1 MTTSDVMRETFK
13 LPMLPGNNFSS
24 HASSKSFGKKQALQP
39 GRNPT
44 QAPEKVP
51 VDFEVFSIKEN
62 RPVQD
67 GEKPETVSLN
77 RKVLRFSAYYQ
88 ENVHESRAEKS
99 RIRRC
104 MMYYYLEDDTMSVA
118 EPKEDNSGMP
128 QGALLKRHQC
138 LRPDGIPYTFE
149 DLNVGHDIP
158 LYGKVFHLVDCD
170 TFTRKF
176 LNGLGIEV
184 VAGEGYPE
192 DDHQRSRKPHTR
204 VPVAE
209 DKHLK
214 AVMEYGFSGKRS
226 RLAPHE
232 VAATKKFL
240 EKDRQV
246 LKFKARWD
254 DRPALYG
261 DDRLFSL
268 YYFLADDT
276 IEVTEDLAV
285 NAGRDPFPSFCR
297 RQKCPKYAGGKFE
310 NPAACLTFKG
320 RPQDGEGS
328 FYTEADLHIGATVN
342 VFGRTFLLYD
352 ADAYTKNFIAEK
364 FGKDTTSIV
373 VKEPV
378 AEKVKPEPPPH
389 TGFGDEEDSL
399 GSWKSLVLT
408 RPRKNMKKYI
418 EHGGSMLKFAM
429 KLDNAEPADA
439 VRRFVLT
446 FYLADD
452 TLSIFEPAQRN
463 SGIIGGKFLQR
474 QKARNSDN
482 DQILKSSDFYVGAKV
497 AINRHR
503 FVVYATDEKSLLHM
517 EQHSGEF
524 QQSNINSVMNKLR
537 AMLLSSKTN
546 LEKCFAHADSDRSG
560 AVDYRELAT
569 LFADLQLPVTEQEV
583 LTILR
588 FMDANLDGMLTY
600 REIVGRILPDG
611 GANTVDLSW
620 QAILAETDREIHWEQ
635 KLATSEASNAEG
647 HFAATAAETAKEL
660 LSKYR
665 TRSVLFNNAFRSCAD
680 CATDG
685 KIGAEEFR
693 KAVEVKLKLG
703 FSERQLTCLTAKL
716 FPPAT
721 ARVSYEEFLRI
732 VQGTSLHSCT
742 IQNIASGK

>member
-1 MTTSDVMRETFK
+1 
-13 LPMLPGNNFSS
+13 MLPGNNFSS

-39 GRNPT
+39 GRSP
-44 QAPEKVP
+44 AMPPEEKKVP
-51 VDFEVFSIKEN
+51 VDFEVVSIKEN
-62 RPVQD
+62 RPVQG
-67 GEKPETVSLN
+67 GEAPQTVTLN
-77 RKVLRFSAYYQ
+77 RKVLRFSAYYEEQ
-88 ENVHESRAEKS
+88 VHESRAEKS
-99 RIRRC
+99 RVRRC
-104 MMYYYLEDDTMSVA
+104 MMFYYLEDDTMSVA

-138 LRPDGIPYTFE
+138 LRPDGVPYTFE
-149 DLNVGHDIP
+149 DLNVGAAIP
-158 LYGKVFHLVDCD
+158 LYGKVFHLIDCD
-170 TFTRKF
+170 PFTRKF
-176 LNGLGIEV
+176 YSGLGIEV
-184 VAGEGYPE
+184 PDGGSYPE
-192 DDHQRSRKPHTR
+192 DDHQKSRKPHAR
-204 VPVAE
+204 APVAE

-240 EKDRQV
+240 VKDRQV

-276 IEVTEDLAV
+276 IEVTEDLAM

-297 RQKCPKYAGGKFE
+297 RQKCPKPPEGGKFE

-320 RPQDGEGS
+320 RPQDS
-328 FYTEADLHIGATVN
+328 SNACYTEEDLYIGATVS
-342 VFGRTFLLYD
+342 VFGRHFLLYD
-352 ADAYTKNFIAEK
+352 ADDYTKQFISEK
-364 FGKDTTSIV
+364 FGRDTEPIV
-373 VKEPV
+373 VKEPEV
-378 AEKVKPEPPPH
+378 EKKKPEPPPH

-408 RPRKNMKKYI
+408 RPRKNMKQYI

-429 KLDNAEPADA
+429 RLDNAEPADA

-482 DQILKSSDFYVGAKV
+482 DQILKSSDFYVGAQV
-497 AINRHR
+497 AINKHR

-537 AMLLSSKTN
+537 AMLLSSTTN
-546 LEKCFAHADSDRSG
+546 LEKAFNKADTDRG
-560 AVDYRELAT
+560 DAGKATLDYRELAN
-569 LFADLQLPVTEQEV
+569 LFKDLDLPVTEQEV

-588 FMDANLDGMLTY
+588 FMDLDLDGMLTY
-600 REIVGRILPDG
+600 KEIVRRILPDG
-611 GANTVDLSW
+611 GENSVDLPW
-620 QAILAETDREIHWEQ
+620 QSILAETDREIQWEQ
-635 KLATSEASNAEG
+635 KLATTEATKAED
-647 HFAATAAETAKEL
+647 HFSATAAETAQEL

-665 TRSVLFNNAFRSCAD
+665 TRSVLFNNAFRSCSD
-680 CATDG
+680 CAHDG

-703 FSERQLTCLTAKL
+703 FSERQLTALCAKL

-742 IQNIASGK
+742 INNIATGGRGGRK